1 MRANIFDRVSF
12 LSLFLIIILLPFF
25 FLPGTSISIETGKGF
40 LLVAGLTVC
49 VISHAISRFF
59 AGKIILPRSLCLW
72 GGGGVVLAFFLS
84 ALFSKVSE
92 VSFFGTMFDIGTFW
106 FIFSAFLLM
115 LLSSII
121 LGNPKNARI
130 VLFGAIL
137 SSGLVLVFQTA
148 HLFMPGILSL
158 GVLADKT
165 GNMLGS
171 WNAFGLFAGFSALVL
186 LLVVEFFQTTKMEKL
201 LFQALTVLSLFLIAA
216 VNFPLVWV
224 LLGFFTL
231 IIFVYKVS
239 IASKEKATEDSTL
252 DAGERKSSF
261 PVFSFS
267 VIIIA
272 LLFFISGQ
280 FIGGILPSSLGLS
293 NNEVS
298 PSFGATIL
306 VAKSVLKEDPV
317 FGIGPNRFGEA
328 WAMHKPI
335 AINATQFW
343 DVAFSSGSGLLPT
356 FAATTGSLGILAW
369 LVFFVL
375 LMWSGIKSIFSSIKN
390 GENWETMAFFILSV
404 YLFAACFFYGGGV
417 VIFLLAFAFS
427 GVFIGL
433 SARNA
438 QNTEI
443 SISFLDDHRKS
454 FFSILFII
462 LMIIISAALSFKYIE
477 RFVSVAHFTK
487 ALQAPTVPLAEESI
501 NKALALHV
509 NDLYLRTY
517 AQIYLVKLDS
527 LVKKA
532 DALSDSDKADLQT
545 SLTQAV
551 SGAQGAAVYNSK
563 NYLNFKLLGSI
574 YQTAATLGVKD
585 TEGKAVEAYKTAAAL
600 NPLNPGLK
608 LNMAS
613 ASFADGKVKEA
624 KDYANAALTLKS
636 DYIDALVVLSQIAKS
651 EGDNKNAILYAER
664 SLALDGANQNLV
676 KYVDS
681 LKASNSPAPL
691 NTSEKAKEPSTK
703 KK

>member
-1 MRANIFDRVSF
+1 MRANIFDRLSF
-12 LSLFLIIILLPFF
+12 LSLFLTIILLPFF
-25 FLPGTSISIETGKGF
+25 FLPFTSISVETSKGL
-40 LLVAGLTVC
+40 LLVVGLVVC
-49 VISHAISRFF
+49 VISHAVARFF
-59 AGKIILPRSLCLW
+59 DGKIILPRCMCLL
-72 GGGGVVLAFFLS
+72 GGGGVVLAFFFS
-84 ALFSKVSE
+84 ALFSKASQ

-130 VLFGAIL
+130 VLFGTIL

-404 YLFAACFFYGGGV
+404 YLFAACFFYGGGA
-417 VIFLLAFAFS
+417 VIFLLALAFS
-427 GVFIGL
+427 GVFVGL
-433 SARNA
+433 SARSMPRG
-438 QNTEI
+438 EI

-454 FFSILFII
+454 FFSILFIV
-462 LMIIISAALSFKYIE
+462 LVIIVSAALAFKYIE
-477 RFVSVAHFTK
+477 RFSSVPYFGKALKAPNVEVAEKAITK
-487 ALQAPTVPLAEESI
+487 ALGLY
-501 NKALALHV
+501 V

-517 AQIYLVKLDS
+517 AQVYLVKLDS
-527 LVKKA
+527 LVKKT
-532 DALSDSDKADLQT
+532 DSLSDTEKVDLQT
-545 SLTQAV
+545 SLSQAK
-551 SGAQGAAVYNSK
+551 SGAEGATIYNPK
-563 NYLNFKLLGSI
+563 NYLNFKLLGSV
-574 YQTAATLGVKD
+574 YQTAFTLGVKD
-585 TEGKAVEAYKTAAAL
+585 VDDKALEAYKMASIL
-600 NPLNPGLK
+600 NPLNP
-608 LNMAS
+608 
-613 ASFADGKVKEA
+613 
-624 KDYANAALTLKS
+624 
-636 DYIDALVVLSQIAKS
+636 
-651 EGDNKNAILYAER
+651 R
-664 SLALDGANQNLV
+664 
-676 KYVDS
+676 
-681 LKASNSPAPL
+681 
-691 NTSEKAKEPSTK
+691 
-703 KK
+703 